1 MFAVQ
6 FTIANIVKMLL
17 NKWQMLKNANNKL
30 IDWMFNGTPAHI
42 FVVKTVP
49 LKQIIKEHENTKVKV
64 GIQNLY
70 IVKYIISVRDT
81 YKKIVS

>member
-1 MFAVQ
+1 
-6 FTIANIVKMLL
+6 
-17 NKWQMLKNANNKL
+17 
-30 IDWMFNGTPAHI
+30 MFNGTPEHI

-64 GIQNLY
+64 GTQNLK
-70 IVKYIISVRDT
+70 IKIFLVRDT